1 MDLDGP
7 ALAPPDGAVS
17 NFDNPSN
24 QNGLARGV
32 LIACASIATVSLVLR
47 AYGRFYLLRKVSV
60 EDVMV
65 VLAYGCFWGA
75 LNSTFAFIDTPG
87 YFVHQWDIRLRDL
100 MPTSYNIL
108 VFGVCYSF
116 VLPLLKV
123 AILID
128 WCRMFVPHGSR
139 TKNAFWWGCVV
150 ISFVQIG
157 AAVATIIAL
166 NLQCIPHQAIWD
178 FTIPGAKCFNLF
190 NLQVSSATIQ
200 LVSDVGIFLLPQR
213 VIWTLKMSWQKRMG
227 VSVIFGLGV
236 LACVSAA
243 FRLATTLAY
252 GEAQDAI
259 FALGPL
265 VFWATAE
272 MACGFFIVCVPCLPK
287 ILQQTGVLRKIKK
300 ALGMSTGPTAD
311 SGKPGYHTGGKSGS
325 RSRGP
330 KAGSSSAQDS
340 YYKLEEDGLAMKD
353 LKSSES
359 TEHLR
364 DDQHG
369 AKLTTTARAAA
380 ITRTTQITVTE
391 DSRSTSDGGS
401 NHDMHMYHNQ
411 KMPWA
416 GYR

>member
-1 MDLDGP
+1 
-7 ALAPPDGAVS
+7 
-17 NFDNPSN
+17 
-24 QNGLARGV
+24 
-32 LIACASIATVSLVLR
+32 
-47 AYGRFYLLRKVSV
+47 
-60 EDVMV
+60 MV
-65 VLAYGCFWGA
+65 ILAYGAFCGA
-75 LNSTFAFIDTPG
+75 VNSTFAFVDTPG

-100 MPTSYNIL
+100 IPTSYHVL

-128 WCRMFVPHGSR
+128 WCRMFVPHGSS

-178 FTIPGAKCFNLF
+178 FTIPNAKCFKLYH
-190 NLQVSSATIQ
+190 LQVSSATIQ
-200 LVSDVGIFLLPQR
+200 LVSDVAIFLLPQR
-213 VIWTLKMSWQKRMG
+213 VIWTLKMSWRKRMG

-243 FRLATTLAY
+243 FRLATTIAY

-259 FALGPL
+259 YALGPL

-272 MACGFFIVCVPCLPK
+272 MACGFFIVCIPCLPK
-287 ILQQTGVLRKIKK
+287 ILQQTGVLRKMKK
-300 ALGMSTGPTAD
+300 ALGMSTGPTAN
-311 SGKPGYHTGGKSGS
+311 SAQAGYHTGGKSGS

-330 KAGSSSAQDS
+330 KVTSSSAQDS
-340 YYKLEEDGLAMKD
+340 YYKLEEDGMAMKD
-353 LKSSES
+353 LKSES

-364 DDQHG
+364 EDQQG
-369 AKLTTTARAAA
+369 GKLAGPRGAAA
-380 ITRTTQITVTE
+380 ITRTTHIMVTE
-391 DSRSTSDGGS
+391 DQRSTSDGGS
-401 NHDMHMYHNQ
+401 NPDMNMYNQ
-411 KMPWA
+411 QKAPWG